1 MYVSLHRSMCKYGY
15 NSKSA
20 CISHPYT
27 CTHIWASQMAKQY
40 IISLPMQETQEM
52 WVQFLSWKD
61 PLESEMA
68 SQSNVLAWKISMD
81 REAWQA
87 TYSSR
92 GHKKSD
98 KTEHSRTKH
107 MYIFLEFRGEN
118 KSLVKVIFNFTIR
131 YHFIL
136 YFGTKVSISSL
147 Q

>member
-1 MYVSLHRSMCKYGY
+1 
-15 NSKSA
+15 
-20 CISHPYT
+20 
-27 CTHIWASQMAKQY
+27 
-40 IISLPMQETQEM
+40 M

-87 TYSSR
+87 TYSSW